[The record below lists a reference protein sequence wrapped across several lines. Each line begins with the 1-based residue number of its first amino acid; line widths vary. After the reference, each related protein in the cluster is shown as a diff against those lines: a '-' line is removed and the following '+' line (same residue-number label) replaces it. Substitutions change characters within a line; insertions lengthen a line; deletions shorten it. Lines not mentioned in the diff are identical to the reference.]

1 MGVVLSKISYL
12 ILILVNHEGH
22 TKEKQIHQITIKN
35 LIHCN
40 LYPLPNTHH
49 FMFGEDWG
57 ENEVDSSRMVEI
69 RKVYFPPLV
78 SALIISTIASFRLL
92 N

>member
-1 MGVVLSKISYL
+1 
-12 ILILVNHEGH
+12 
-22 TKEKQIHQITIKN
+22 
-35 LIHCN
+35 
-40 LYPLPNTHH
+40 
-49 FMFGEDWG
+49 MFGEDWG

-78 SALIISTIASFRLL
+78 SALVISTIASFRLL